1 MNRLQK
7 RYKYSLLCLAL
18 LLLCA
23 ACGRGFGGSEVI
35 QITPEP
41 IYTPAPTAIDL
52 YAYYDWVDEITVQV
66 YDHRADKLLT
76 MNLEEYVLGVASG
89 EMPVTYEL
97 EALKAQ
103 AVATR
108 TYTLYRAAH
117 GGCHTYEG
125 ADVCTNS
132 ACCQAFSTRARMQ
145 ERWGDAYAQNY
156 NRLAEAVM
164 ETAGQVLTYDGKLCD
179 ALYHACSGGRTE
191 DSENVYG
198 NALPYLRGVDSPY
211 EDPMREGD
219 VTFGTDEFIALIT
232 AKYPD
237 CGVTAD
243 NWRETVAVESTY
255 ESGRVQTF
263 RLGSVTLTGKEANRL
278 FSLKTAMFTLTASED
293 GPVFHTKGY
302 GHGVGLSQNGANG
315 MAKHGS
321 DYREILLHYYTG
333 VTLTDYA
340 GASPT
345 PTPQALPL
353 LPED

>member
-1 MNRLQK
+1 MNTK
-7 RYKYSLLCLAL
+7 PYTYIWKLLGVGL
-18 LLLCA
+18 LLLCM
-23 ACGRGFGGSEVI
+23 ACSAFSGSSEVI
-35 QITPEP
+35 KVTPEP
-41 IYTPAPTAIDL
+41 IYTPAPTPIDL
-52 YAYYDWVDEITVQV
+52 YAYYDWVETTTIRV

-76 MNLEEYVLGVASG
+76 MNLEEYVVGVASG
-89 EMPVTYEL
+89 EMPVSYEF

-117 GGCHTYEG
+117 GGCHTYD

-132 ACCQAFSTRARMQ
+132 SCCQAFSTKARMQ
-145 ERWGDAYAQNY
+145 ERWGDAYAENY
-156 NRLAEAVM
+156 NRLVSAVM

-198 NALPYLRGVDSPY
+198 NAYPYLRGVDSPY
-211 EDPMREGD
+211 EDPMREKD
-219 VTFGTDEFIALIT
+219 VTYGVDDLLALIL

-243 NWRETVAVESTY
+243 NYRETIRVESTY
-255 ESGRVQTF
+255 ESGRVKSF
-263 RLGSVTLTGKEANRL
+263 RLGSATLTGKEANRL
-278 FSLKTAMFTLTASED
+278 FELKTAMFNVAFSED
-293 GPVFHTKGY
+293 GIVFHTKGY
-302 GHGVGLSQNGANG
+302 GHGVGMSQNGANG

-340 GASPT
+340 SGAPVSQT
-345 PTPQALPL
+345 TGLPL
-353 LPED
+353 VPED